1 MSGTI
6 KEPRRSVLTKDSLF
20 MFGDKPLIPGQFTE
34 IGCYTVRPGIA
45 VEVGFGFQSAQD
57 EAQGRIFI
65 DLRQPGVAPGAEING
80 LVRIE
85 LLDAQKRPIETLFES
100 RTELLRQGAGDR
112 TKQISLPETDAIARE
127 NKNIVVQVMPDP
139 GTGTSISSENST
151 ILIDATNY
159 TDIKPVEVI

>member
-1 MSGTI
+1 MSELR
-6 KEPRRSVLTKDSLF
+6 EPRRSVLTKDSLNIT
-20 MFGDKPLIPGQFTE
+20 GDIAIRAGQFTE
-34 IGCYTVRPGIA
+34 IGCYTVPAGMA

-65 DLRQPGVAPGAEING
+65 DLRKPGTAPGGEVNG

-85 LLDAQKRPIETLFES
+85 LLDAQKRPVETLFES

-112 TKQISLPETDAIARE
+112 TKQISLSETDAVARE
-127 NKNIVVQVMPDP
+127 NKNIVIQVKPDADAN
-139 GTGTSISSENST
+139 ISSANST

>member
-6 KEPRRSVLTKDSLF
+6 KEPRRSVLTKDSLKIF
-20 MFGDKPLIPGQFTE
+20 DNRVISSGQFSE
-34 IGCYTVRPGIA
+34 IGCYTVPPGMA

-65 DLRQPGVAPGAEING
+65 DLRDPGPAPGGEVNG

-85 LLDAQKRPIETLFES
+85 LLDAQKRPVETLFES

-127 NKNIVVQVMPDP
+127 NNNIVIQVMPDS
-139 GTGTSISSENST
+139 GSTISNINST